1 MNQNTQETQPTDIIG
16 AIIAYELGEL
26 EGNAITQLFCDLF
39 NRGMLSQL
47 QGSYGRAWQSL
58 YDGGAIYIDPK
69 SGVASPA
76 DIEED

>member
-1 MNQNTQETQPTDIIG
+1 
-16 AIIAYELGEL
+16 
-26 EGNAITQLFCDLF
+26 LFCDLF

-58 YDGGAIYIDPK
+58 YDGGAIYIDSK
-69 SGVASPA
+69 SGAASPA